1 MTRILLAGCGKMGTA
16 MLQGWL
22 AQLDAG
28 LEFTVFDP
36 MLPEDHLACQDDR
49 VTAMTTLD
57 PQQFPADQSPDLVV
71 LAMKPQMLP
80 DAMPPLAAISTPK
93 TVFLSIAAGITMDRL
108 KAHLG
113 DDRGIIRTMPNT
125 PAAIGKGITAMIFNN
140 AVDAEMIALTKA
152 MMSVIGAVVELDDE
166 SDMDAVTGVSG
177 SGPAYV
183 FLMREALESAGI
195 TAGLKPD
202 LAAKLA
208 QATISGAASLMDA
221 SAESPSQLRINVT
234 SPAGTTQ
241 AALDVLMAENGLHQ
255 LMTSAVLAA
264 RDRSKELG
272 K

>member
-166 SDMDAVTGVSG
+166 SDMDAVTGDSG
-177 SGPAYV
+177 SGLAHV

>member
-1 MTRILLAGCGKMGTA
+1 
-16 MLQGWL
+16 
-22 AQLDAG
+22 
-28 LEFTVFDP
+28 
-36 MLPEDHLACQDDR
+36 LPEDHLACQDDR

-113 DDRGIIRTMPNT
+113 DDRGVIRTMPNT

-166 SDMDAVTGVSG
+166 ADMDAVTAVSG

>member
-22 AQLDAG
+22 TQLDAG

>member
-1 MTRILLAGCGKMGTA
+1 MTRILLAGCGKMGSA

-36 MLPEDHLACQDDR
+36 MLPEDHMACQDDR

-57 PQQFPADQSPDLVV
+57 PQQFPADQAPDLVV

-152 MMSVIGAVVELDDE
+152 MMSVIGSVVELDDE
-166 SDMDAVTGVSG
+166 ADMDAVTGVSG